1 MSETLT
7 KDQIE
12 KRVDTFRKKKVV
24 PDSIVDELRKEL
36 KGKKLTKK
44 QLEQII
50 KEIVDSYEFA
60 QIDPGSAV
68 GTVAAQ
74 SIGEPGTQ
82 MTLQTFH
89 YSGVA
94 EMSVL
99 RGLPRLIEILDA
111 RKNPST
117 PTMIIYLDE
126 FAKCLTENGAT
137 IYVSKYCGHCEH
149 QKEMFDDSLKYVNS
163 VECTENQELCQQN
176 GIRGV
181 PSWIINGEKYE
192 GVQSFERLSELT
204 GCPLS

>member
-12 KRVDTFRKKKVV
+12 KRIDIFQKKKVV
-24 PDSIVDELRKEL
+24 PETIVDELKKAL
-36 KGKKLTKK
+36 KGKKFTKK

-126 FAKCLTENGAT
+126 FAEKKNIGFT
-137 IYVSKYCGHCEH
+137 
-149 QKEMFDDSLKYVNS
+149 DDEGKPNKWQVEVTHVN
-163 VECTENQELCQQN
+163 
-176 GIRGV
+176 
-181 PSWIINGEKYE
+181 KK
-192 GVQSFERLSELT
+192 
-204 GCPLS
+204 